1 MPNHNRAREDR
12 GGRAHEIDLIET
24 RSSAA
29 ISLNPLARPGSALPG
44 HVQGDDHSATRKGRL
59 APEVAGRVTLP
70 PRHNTREVAGMVP
83 HRVPGKEQT
92 AACG

>member
-1 MPNHNRAREDR
+1 MAIQNRARVDR
-12 GGRAHEIDLIET
+12 GRRAHEIDLVET

-70 PRHNTREVAGMVP
+70 PRHNTREVAEMALRSVP
-83 HRVPGKEQT
+83 AKEQT
-92 AACG
+92 AGCG

>member
-1 MPNHNRAREDR
+1 MAIQNRARVDR
-12 GGRAHEIDLIET
+12 GRRAHEIDLVET

-59 APEVAGRVTLP
+59 APEVAGQVTLP
-70 PRHNTREVAGMVP
+70 LRHNTREVAEMALRSVP
-83 HRVPGKEQT
+83 AKEQT
-92 AACG
+92 AGCG